1 MKPEIKKALRTTKF
15 AKKED
20 NADNWYTVNADGKIL
35 GRMASEIAK
44 RIRGKMNPK
53 FTPNSDLGD
62 FIVVINAEK
71 VKVTG
76 KRGEQKTYLTHSG
89 YPGGQKEKTF
99 KELLEKNPEKII
111 KLAVKRMLPKNKI
124 GARLIS
130 KLKVYRGPDNPHSA
144 QKPVELNI

>member
-1 MKPEIKKALRTTKF
+1 
-15 AKKED
+15 
-20 NADNWYTVNADGKIL
+20 
-35 GRMASEIAK
+35 
-44 RIRGKMNPK
+44 MNPK

-124 GARLIS
+124 GSRLIS

>member
-15 AKKED
+15 ATKED
-20 NADNWYTVNADGKIL
+20 NADKWYTVNADGKIL

-44 RIRGKMNPK
+44 RIRGKLNPK

-76 KRGEQKTYLTHSG
+76 KRSEQKTYLTHSG

-99 KELLEKNPEKII
+99 KEKK
-111 KLAVKRMLPKNKI
+111 
-124 GARLIS
+124 
-130 KLKVYRGPDNPHSA
+130 
-144 QKPVELNI
+144 